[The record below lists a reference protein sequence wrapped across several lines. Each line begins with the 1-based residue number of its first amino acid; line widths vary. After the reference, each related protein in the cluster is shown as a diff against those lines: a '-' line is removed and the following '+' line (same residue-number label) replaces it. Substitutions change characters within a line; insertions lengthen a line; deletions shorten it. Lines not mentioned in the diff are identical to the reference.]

1 MENHLYAIHT
11 DILTDPAL
19 FRQWYEKMS
28 EDRRKKID
36 NFRFDKDKRLSL
48 GAGILLYNGLCRYG
62 AEYNEPDYS
71 EHGKP
76 YLKDYRDI
84 HFNISHSGSIAVC
97 AMSDKELG
105 ADTEKTKHFSKA
117 LIEHVFL
124 TSEKKFIHPDTSDR
138 DCTRMWTIK
147 ESIMKYLGTG
157 IGLGAKSITLDMN
170 EPISAV
176 CDSHD
181 ITGLCFTVFEA
192 DGHMLTVC
200 SPYPEFVNEIEWFR

>member
-1 MENHLYAIHT
+1 MDNHLYAIHT
-11 DILTDPAL
+11 DILSEPGL
-19 FRQWYEKMS
+19 FRQWYEKMP
-28 EDRRKKID
+28 EHRRKKID

-48 GAGILLYNGLCRYG
+48 GAGILLFNGLYRYG
-62 AEYNEPDYS
+62 AEYTEPEYS

-76 YLKDYRDI
+76 YLKEYRNI
-84 HFNISHSGSIAVC
+84 HFNISHSGNIAVC

-105 ADTEKTKHFSKA
+105 SDIEKTKHFSET
-117 LIEHVFL
+117 LIDHVFL
-124 TSEKKFIHPDTSDR
+124 TSEKKFIRPDMADK

-176 CDSHD
+176 CDSYD
-181 ITGLCFTVFEA
+181 ISQLRFTTFEA
-192 DGHMLTVC
+192 DEHMLTVC
-200 SPYPEFVNEIEWFR
+200 SPCPDFVQEIEWFY

>member
-11 DILTDPAL
+11 DILSDPGL
-19 FRQWYEKMS
+19 FRQWYEKMPDS
-28 EDRRKKID
+28 RRKKID
-36 NFRFDKDKRLSL
+36 DFRFDKDKRLSL

-62 AEYNEPDYS
+62 TEYTEPEYS

-76 YLKDYRDI
+76 YLKECGNI
-84 HFNISHSGSIAVC
+84 HFNISHSGNIAVC

-105 ADTEKTKHFSKA
+105 ADIEKTKHFSEA
-117 LIEHVFL
+117 LTDHVFL
-124 TSEKKFIHPDTSDR
+124 TSEKKFIRPDAADK

-181 ITGLCFTVFEA
+181 ISQLCFTAFET
-192 DGHMLTVC
+192 DEHMLTVC
-200 SPYPEFVNEIEWFR
+200 SPYSDFVKEIEWFN